1 MGVNY
6 NLALR
11 NNLFFKAG
19 YRYEQINA
27 LNSSGSIITSAD
39 YDSIDN
45 SFGLNLDG
53 DYNKINAP
61 NASVKVTSVDIGYN
75 ISNNVSVVL
84 GYNLIDF
91 TDVKDL
97 DFTKNKAT
105 AEITIKF

>member
-1 MGVNY
+1 M
-6 NLALR
+6 
-11 NNLFFKAG
+11 
-19 YRYEQINA
+19 
-27 LNSSGSIITSAD
+27 NSSGSIITSAD

-45 SFGLNLDG
+45 SFGLKLDG